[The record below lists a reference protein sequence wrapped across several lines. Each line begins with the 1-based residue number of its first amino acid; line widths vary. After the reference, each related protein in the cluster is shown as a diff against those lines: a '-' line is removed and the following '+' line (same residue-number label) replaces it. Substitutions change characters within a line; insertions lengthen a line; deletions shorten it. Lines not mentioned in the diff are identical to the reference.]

1 MKTYAG
7 GPQNMVVKEC
17 SQIGSLIVLSCLCL
31 VLAIA
36 TLYKTQQV
44 VAVVASGLRPQADCH
59 GQRGS
64 SYLFP

>member
-1 MKTYAG
+1 MA
-7 GPQNMVVKEC
+7 MRKER
-17 SQIGSLIVLSCLCL
+17 SQIRSPIVLSRLCL

-44 VAVVASGLRPQADCH
+44 VASGLCRQADCH